1 MNREEKDG
9 SSLFINTGDWLGNS
23 PGKRW
28 VTDGKSRT
36 RLWMSSLARQDLC
49 QHWAVLGS
57 AVRSCNSD
65 GSSEQS
71 AMRSEEVRAGSS
83 KKKRFRI

>member
-1 MNREEKDG
+1 MEG
-9 SSLFINTGDWLGNS
+9 SQLLVVSG
-23 PGKRW
+23 
-28 VTDGKSRT
+28 
-36 RLWMSSLARQDLC
+36 
-49 QHWAVLGS
+49 AV